1 MSKGKDY
8 DYTKAERQRR
18 FRANK
23 KALEQRRMYAAKRA
37 SLACDRAILAT
48 NAEDKD
54 QAAKWAKAWSRFS
67 WFRG

>member
-1 MSKGKDY
+1 MSKDY

-18 FRANK
+18 FRERK
-23 KALEQRRMYAAKRA
+23 KALEQRKCYAAKRA
-37 SLACDRAILAT
+37 SLACDRVISASSQ
-48 NAEDKD
+48 EEKD